1 MGNAWAKY
9 RAIACNKE
17 MRVKV
22 PFDRAR
28 VKRFEVMKKRVSICA
43 INVHFRHH
51 PEFHALRRAHW
62 ECMSTWWYVTSIK
75 WWYVMRR
82 AGINYSNQQPVICLK
97 HHYLLLGKLCDL
109 GVGAWLLS
117 AELIAGE
124 REDLKPAPRELIEE

>member
-1 MGNAWAKY
+1 MGNAWADY

-28 VKRFEVMKKRVSICA
+28 VERFEVMKKRVSIGA
-43 INVHFRHH
+43 INVHFGHH
-51 PEFHALRRAHW
+51 PEFHALRRARW
-62 ECMSTWWYVTSIK
+62 ECMSTWWYV
-75 WWYVMRR
+75 MRK
-82 AGINYSNQQPVICLK
+82 AGMNSNQQPVICLE

-109 GVGAWLLS
+109 GVCARLLS